1 MSGTQQLV
9 TRIIKDQ
16 ELVIGPLAWREAKK
30 VTGLRIGTDHSIK
43 VDGDSRSI
51 LAGLVSQYEGLFGP
65 ASVQVCRDAV
75 RSLLPKILDAD
86 VPDVLK

>member
-1 MSGTQQLV
+1 M
-9 TRIIKDQ
+9 RIIEDQ

-30 VTGLRIGTDHSIK
+30 VSGLKIGADHAVK
-43 VDGDSRSI
+43 VDGDSRSV

-75 RSLLPKILDAD
+75 RSLLPKIPDAD

>member
-1 MSGTQQLV
+1 MK
-9 TRIIKDQ
+9 IIQEQ

-30 VTGLRIGTDHSIK
+30 VSGLRIGADHA
-43 VDGDSRSI
+43 VRMEGDSRTV
-51 LAGLVSQYEGLFGP
+51 LTGLVRQYEGLFGP

-75 RSLLPKILDAD
+75 RTMLPKFAAAD